1 MTARRSET
9 TVFPVTFFLPGLGGP
24 TESRRKKVPEI
35 QQLIQGVFKG
45 AGEIVEH
52 AHKLFVFPL
61 GDAAAQQMTAAWGG
75 GFCAGSQGY
84 GDGAAADIHS
94 ASVIALCFQCIQKCF
109 CHFLGE
115 KRDRTFQR
123 QFLRTGKGSHT
134 KTGEPPVPLG
144 GSEKCFPV
152 FT

>member
-1 MTARRSET
+1 MSRIGRAPIAILSGV
-9 TVFPVTFFLPGLGGP
+9 TVKVEDGNNQICQMHPVIFFLPGLGGP

-61 GDAAAQQMTAAWGG
+61 GDAAAQRMTAAWGG

-123 QFLRTGKGSHT
+123 QFLRTGK
-134 KTGEPPVPLG
+134 L
-144 GSEKCFPV
+144 
-152 FT
+152 